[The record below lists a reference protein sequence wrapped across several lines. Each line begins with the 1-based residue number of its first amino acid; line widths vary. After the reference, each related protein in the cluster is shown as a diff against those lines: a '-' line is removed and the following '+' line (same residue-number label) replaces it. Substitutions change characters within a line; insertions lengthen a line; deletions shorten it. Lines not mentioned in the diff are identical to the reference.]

1 MQTCGVCHAV
11 KPRVKELAKEY
22 KIPVEEIDATL
33 HPEVASRYE
42 VLTVPAV
49 LLMVG
54 DKEFARQARFIDLLE
69 LEKRIVQA
77 KAYVEA
83 EETEWKPW
91 KNVCYQETYIFRL
104 LQKG

>member
-1 MQTCGVCHAV
+1 METVKIIYISTPTCGVCHV
-11 KPRVKELAKEY
+11 IRPQVKELAKEY

-49 LLMVG
+49 LLIVG

-83 EETEWKPW
+83 EETE
-91 KNVCYQETYIFRL
+91 
-104 LQKG
+104 